1 MLGIFH
7 VFVVICWLFSKLTL
21 KKVLSGTLSECQ
33 TAWIQIRANILSVLI
48 WVETVCKG
56 YQQTAKVAS
65 SKERV
70 NSIKL
75 LITQNGNCGSH
86 GIYKHFNSQ
95 LKKQMKMLSAAIF
108 FHQKKIHFNFNAKSV
123 DIKQTAPYGAVCS
136 MFTLFAREA
145 SKIQKQTPK
154 LQMGKGLL
162 VFQFYWRCAAAL
174 RLIAYKAHRT
184 HPVLCT
190 H

>member
-1 MLGIFH
+1 MQTLYLGIIITPLVQTLYLLIGKTRRILVLPLCMLGIFH
-7 VFVVICWLFSKLTL
+7 VFVVICWLFSKLTF

-86 GIYKHFNSQ
+86 GIYKHFSSQ

-108 FHQKKIHFNFNAKSV
+108 FHQKKDSFQLRCKKCRHKTDCSIWSSLFYVH
-123 DIKQTAPYGAVCS
+123 IVC
-136 MFTLFAREA
+136 
-145 SKIQKQTPK
+145 
-154 LQMGKGLL
+154 
-162 VFQFYWRCAAAL
+162 
-174 RLIAYKAHRT
+174 
-184 HPVLCT
+184 
-190 H
+190 